1 MSTIEGKVVA
11 ITGASSGIGE
21 AAARLLAERG
31 AKVVVGA
38 RRSERLE
45 KLVAAIQAK
54 NGEARFR
61 TLDVTSREDMK
72 AFMDFGKAGFGR
84 VDVLV
89 NNAGIMPLSP
99 MTALKVDEWD
109 RMIDVNIRGVLNG
122 IAVVLP
128 DMKARGSGHIV
139 NVASIGAHVVVPT
152 AAVYSATKFAV
163 WAISEGLRQE
173 NPDIRVTTISPG
185 VVATELGDDISD
197 QSAKQLLG
205 DLRKTALTPDAI
217 ARAIAYAVEQPD
229 DVDVNEVIVRPTTS
243 SF

>member
-72 AFMDFGKAGFGR
+72 AFMDFGKAGFGC

-109 RMIDVNIRGVLNG
+109 RMIDVNIRSVLNG
-122 IAVVLP
+122 IAAVLP

-139 NVASIGAHVVVPT
+139 KVASIGAHVVVPT

-197 QSAKQLLG
+197 KSAKQLLG
-205 DLRKTALTPDAI
+205 DLRKTALTLTPS
-217 ARAIAYAVEQPD
+217 RGPS
-229 DVDVNEVIVRPTTS
+229 PTLSSSRMMSTS
-243 SF
+243 MK

>member
-54 NGEARFR
+54 KGEARFR

-72 AFMDFGKAGFGR
+72 AFMDFSKPEFGR

-99 MTALKVDEWD
+99 ICA
-109 RMIDVNIRGVLNG
+109 
-122 IAVVLP
+122 
-128 DMKARGSGHIV
+128 
-139 NVASIGAHVVVPT
+139 
-152 AAVYSATKFAV
+152 
-163 WAISEGLRQE
+163 
-173 NPDIRVTTISPG
+173 
-185 VVATELGDDISD
+185 
-197 QSAKQLLG
+197 
-205 DLRKTALTPDAI
+205 
-217 ARAIAYAVEQPD
+217 
-229 DVDVNEVIVRPTTS
+229 
-243 SF
+243 